1 MADEEN
7 MGTLCKHK
15 IAILNKLCLD
25 NFYFD
30 ETWETGNR
38 LSRKVTSFLN
48 NSNNRLLDKIINS
61 ISRDACTTLK
71 VCLGKYSDGDE
82 LGYSIESSIY
92 ADGQDKTLRR
102 NIQNLEKNLK
112 ISSLSQIKALK
123 KIIDEHLNLE
133 L

>member
-1 MADEEN
+1 MVFYESLKESISLKQRILDSDDLKVLSI
-7 MGTLCKHK
+7 MG
-15 IAILNKLCLD
+15 
-25 NFYFD
+25 
-30 ETWETGNR
+30 
-38 LSRKVTSFLN
+38 
-48 NSNNRLLDKIINS
+48 DKIINS